1 MLVSLLDN
9 AYDEEMLVSLLTQ
22 ENLLKSKSSNTP
34 SIEPDDQRITDL
46 GDKLRDSGNGALFEE
61 ISELNNGE
69 WTDEWIK
76 TAEIANLTSS
86 GL

>member
-1 MLVSLLDN
+1 MWFL
-9 AYDEEMLVSLLTQ
+9 YDIHTMK
-22 ENLLKSKSSNTP
+22 KSNIVINSGEFVNQVEQHP

-46 GDKLRDSGNGALFEE
+46 GDKLRDSGNGVVEE

-76 TAEIANLTSS
+76 TAEIANRLTQDYDL
-86 GL
+86 GN